1 MKMEGEKR
9 RVVFSFIKG
18 LPSAEIISSSFEMQF
33 LSAGSN
39 WATAQVLF

>member
-18 LPSAEIISSSFEMQF
+18 LPSAEIISSFEMQF